1 MRAGLP
7 VSGGQLESSPVA
19 HQSLYLLYRPKRF
32 SEIKGQDHVV
42 RALQTAVH
50 NQKVGH
56 AYLLHGPRGSGKTST
71 ARVLAKAMNCEN
83 LGDDGEPCC
92 ICESCLSIQH
102 NRSFDLQE
110 LDAASNNKVDDM
122 RTLLERVNLASPGRA
137 KVYLLDEV
145 HMLTPGAENALLK
158 TLEEPPSH
166 VTWVLATTEPH
177 KVAQTIR
184 SRCQV
189 FELGLVG
196 ADLMGDHVR
205 YIIEDAGLDVGDGAV
220 DHVVSAGGGSVR
232 DTLSALDRV
241 AAGGMTTELDSSVD
255 SILEAIADR
264 DRARA
269 LSAVGEATGRGR
281 DPRTI
286 GETVLAGLRDAF
298 LTAMGDPP
306 PRAAEHEQARAADLA
321 QRMPP
326 AAITRALE
334 TLGRALVDMRQ
345 APDPRV
351 DIEVALVRLC
361 QLDEERSL
369 EALMGRVRLLEERL
383 GVVPVDHSD
392 PPDEEEPSQPDPP
405 PPASP
410 VPPEP
415 AFKPPPEAAPRRRP
429 DGVSPAQSARESL
442 GPRRTPARPRPGPPP
457 ASAEAASPESAAPPP
472 PPVPGRDPAALRPQT
487 AGEVVALAGRHL
499 GLSREHVI
507 ERANEL
513 LPPKQAGPRRPEDLL
528 ILWQDLVAGSP
539 AQRPAPEQTPPEPLA
554 PHESGPDPAPE
565 PAPEPVPG
573 SASGPGPAPD
583 PVPGSASDPVPGSAS
598 GPCPV
603 PEPESA
609 FDPVPGSASGPGP
622 VPEPE
627 SAFDP
632 ALDPGRGP
640 APELVPVSAS
650 DPAPDP
656 VPGSASD
663 PAPDPVAGAGF
674 DEHTDYDYEDMID
687 VDDLIEAPSHAAGI
701 EAKILRTFPGSEL
714 EILPESG
721 EEGTP

>member
-1 MRAGLP
+1 MAY
-7 VSGGQLESSPVA
+7 
-19 HQSLYLLYRPKRF
+19 QSLYLLYRPKRF

-42 RALQTAVH
+42 RALQTAVRD
-50 NQKVGH
+50 NKVGH

-71 ARVLAKAMNCEN
+71 ARVLAKALNCEN
-83 LGDDGEPCC
+83 LDSEGEPCC
-92 ICESCLSIQH
+92 ACESCMSIHQ

-122 RTLLERVNLASPGRA
+122 RTLLERVKVASPGRA

-189 FELGLVG
+189 FELGLVD

-205 YIIEDAGLDVGDGAV
+205 YIIEDAELDVDEGAV
-220 DHVVSAGGGSVR
+220 DHVVAAGGGSVR

-286 GETVLAGLRDAF
+286 GEMVLAGLRDAF

-306 PRAAEHEQARAADLA
+306 SRTSEHERARAADLA
-321 QRMPP
+321 QRMAP

-369 EALMGRVRLLEERL
+369 EALMRRVRLLEERL
-383 GVVPVDHSD
+383 GVLPADHSD
-392 PPDEEEPSQPDPP
+392 PPDSEEPPEQAP
-405 PPASP
+405 PPAAP
-410 VPPEP
+410 APQAPPEP
-415 AFKPPPEAAPRRRP
+415 PSEAAPRRRP
-429 DGVSPAQSARESL
+429 AGVSPAQAARESL
-442 GPRRTPARPRPGPPP
+442 GPRPAATRPRPGPRTQPAP
-457 ASAEAASPESAAPPP
+457 ASSENAAPP
-472 PPVPGRDPAALRPQT
+472 PPVPGRDPAALKPQT
-487 AGEVVALAGRHL
+487 AREVVELAGRHL
-499 GLSREHVI
+499 GLSREHVVA
-507 ERANEL
+507 RASEL
-513 LPPKQAGPRRPEDLL
+513 LPAKQSGPRRPEELL
-528 ILWQDLVAGSP
+528 VLWNDLVAGSST
-539 AQRPAPEQTPPEPLA
+539 QRPAPEQTRPEP
-554 PHESGPDPAPE
+554 PAPRE
-565 PAPEPVPG
+565 PALEPGPVP
-573 SASGPGPAPD
+573 ASESD
-583 PVPGSASDPVPGSAS
+583 PASDPVPATESE
-598 GPCPV
+598 
-603 PEPESA
+603 PEPGLEPPLQPGLESE
-609 FDPVPGSASGPGP
+609 
-622 VPEPE
+622 PEPGLEPPLQPGLE
-627 SAFDP
+627 SEPEPGLEPPLQPGLESEPEPGLEPPLQPGLESEPEPGLEPPLQPGLEPEP
-632 ALDPGRGP
+632 A
-640 APELVPVSAS
+640 
-650 DPAPDP
+650 
-656 VPGSASD
+656 
-663 PAPDPVAGAGF
+663 AGAVF
-674 DEHTDYDYEDMID
+674 DEDTDFEAEDMID
-687 VDDLIEAPSHAAGI
+687 VDDLVEAPSHAAGI
-701 EAKILRTFPGSEL
+701 EAKILQAFPGSEM
-714 EILPESG
+714 EMLPESG
-721 EEGTP
+721 GEATP